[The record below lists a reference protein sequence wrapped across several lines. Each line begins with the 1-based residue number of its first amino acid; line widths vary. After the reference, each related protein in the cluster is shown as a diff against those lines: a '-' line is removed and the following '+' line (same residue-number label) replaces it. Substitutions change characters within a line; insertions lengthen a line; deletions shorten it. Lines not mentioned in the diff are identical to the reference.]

1 MMINSIIT
9 KLLKK
14 NPFIKYTLRV
24 KVARLQTWVWLP
36 NLHGETVF
44 IIINEQYD

>member
-14 NPFIKYTLRV
+14 KSFIKYSWSTISG
-24 KVARLQTWVWLP
+24 KVADPGLAT
-36 NLHGETVF
+36 
-44 IIINEQYD
+44 

>member
-14 NPFIKYTLRV
+14 NPFIKHSLLAISG
-24 KVARLQTWVWLP
+24 KVADPGVRLP
-36 NLHGETVF
+36 NLHGRTVGRY
-44 IIINEQYD
+44 NC